1 MSVSVEIAHLI
12 MPVRYDLFRWRYM
25 TDMAS
30 QIIGE
35 SPVY

>member
-12 MPVRYDLFRWRYM
+12 MPVRYDLFQWRHM

-35 SPVY
+35 SSVH